1 MKQALTDGS
10 LALPQSPEVFRNGH
24 NWALPEACAVDDPF
38 DERPRHESNRKCA
51 VFNLIWGTII
61 GLAIGA
67 SGKLLMEKEE
77 CGTLYGITVVGVSG
91 SVAIGCLVGRWDPSC
106 GIIASYFG
114 AIFSLVI
121 YSLIKNRRE
130 L

>member
-1 MKQALTDGS
+1 M
-10 LALPQSPEVFRNGH
+10 
-24 NWALPEACAVDDPF
+24 
-38 DERPRHESNRKCA
+38 
-51 VFNLIWGTII
+51 FNLVWGTII

-77 CGTLYGITVVGVSG
+77 CGSPFGISVVGAGG
-91 SVAIGCLVGRWDPSC
+91 SVAIGCLVGLWDPSC

-114 AIFSLVI
+114 ALFSLVI
-121 YSLIKNRRE
+121 YALIKNRRE